1 MLIKK
6 KEDFVFLISEDE
18 DSLDIVF
25 TKPIYI
31 NGVKVNELNFQ
42 FSYFWDWLVMNQLN
56 LRVENR
62 YDEISETTTQ
72 TARIVDKEQY
82 LTLTQAQHKMQIT
95 KFINDYKNKS
105 L

>member
-42 FSYFWDWLVMNQLN
+42 FSYFWEWLIRNQLN
-56 LRVENR
+56 LRIENR

-82 LTLTQAQHKMQIT
+82 LTLTQAQHKTQIT

>member
-42 FSYFWDWLVMNQLN
+42 FSYFWDWLIRNQLN
-56 LRVENR
+56 LRIENR

-82 LTLTQAQHKMQIT
+82 LTLTQAQHKTQIT